1 MVRHFGLSTLCLLAI
16 LASAEA
22 AHHHRAI
29 GIDPFTVG
37 GLAIVILSV
46 LMLALL
52 SFGKGREHS

>member
-1 MVRHFGLSTLCLLAI
+1 MFLL

-22 AHHHRAI
+22 VERHRDI
-29 GIDPFTVG
+29 GINPYGVG
-37 GLAIVILSV
+37 AIAVGILSL